1 MHKYKIYVF
10 LFLTIGILCFNY
22 TYASNNSLPLLGK
35 IIYIDPG
42 HGGLDPGALY
52 KTINEKDI
60 NLEISKKIEES
71 LTRQGAIVYMTRYGD
86 YDLSANNTI
95 NRKRSDLSRRSNIIN
110 RSNCDLYLSIHLNA
124 ETSSTWRGGQM
135 FYDDIN
141 TKNKQIAEIFQKLF
155 KEKLN
160 SNREY
165 KKVNDLYLQK
175 RVKVPGILIEVG
187 FLSNPNDRY
196 LLKQDSYQSKVADV
210 ITEGVIEYL
219 FFTCHHTHLL

>member
-35 IIYIDPG
+35 VIYIDPG

-187 FLSNPNDRY
+187 FLSNSSERA
-196 LLKQDSYQSKVADV
+196 LLTSDTYQNKLADV
-210 ITEGVIEYL
+210 IRKGVNKYFSE
-219 FFTCHHTHLL
+219 